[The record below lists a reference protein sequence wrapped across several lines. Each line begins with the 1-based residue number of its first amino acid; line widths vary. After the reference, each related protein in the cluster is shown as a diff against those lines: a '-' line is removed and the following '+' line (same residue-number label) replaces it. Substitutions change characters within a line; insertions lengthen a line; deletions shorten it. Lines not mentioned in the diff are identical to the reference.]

1 MRSARHATRRDA
13 NGGNADEGLPA
24 ASSRRGSGAGR
35 LGPRIAR
42 RSPMASAAEFKG
54 KAALVT
60 GGSGGIGLRVAE
72 QLAEAG
78 AYVFINGRSTER
90 GERAVAKLREI
101 SQDVRF
107 IAGDCASYQD
117 VAVVVDTA
125 RSAAGRLD
133 ILISAG
139 AEGDIG
145 PTPFVKLTPEQ
156 IESEFRK
163 RLLPRIFPVHAA
175 WPALRENGG
184 SVVLLTTD
192 AGRYATP
199 GESVLGAVGASI
211 ILMTKTLAKEFSRD
225 KIRVNGIALALTSD
239 TPTWDRAFAEEGFWR
254 DLGTKVIERFPF
266 GRPPAADEVAAVA
279 VFLASEAAAQVTGQT
294 ISVNG
299 GLSFGGW

>member
-1 MRSARHATRRDA
+1 M
-13 NGGNADEGLPA
+13 
-24 ASSRRGSGAGR
+24 
-35 LGPRIAR
+35 
-42 RSPMASAAEFKG
+42 PMADPAGFKG

-60 GGSGGIGLRVAE
+60 GGSDGIGFHVAK

-78 AYVFINGRSTER
+78 AHVFINGRSAER

-117 VAVVVDTA
+117 VVAVVDTT
-125 RSAAGRLD
+125 RSLAGRLD

-139 AEGDIG
+139 AEGEIG
-145 PTPFVKLTPEQ
+145 ATPFAEMTPQQ
-156 IESEFRK
+156 IEGEFRK

-175 WPALRENGG
+175 LPALRENGG
-184 SVVLLTTD
+184 SVILLTTD

-199 GESVLGAVGASI
+199 GESVLGAVGASVI
-211 ILMTKTLAKEFSRD
+211 IMTKVLAKEFSRF
-225 KIRVNGIALALTSD
+225 KIRVNSIAMALTEG
-239 TPTWDRAFAEEGFWR
+239 TPTWNRLLAGEGFQR
-254 DLGTKVIERFPF
+254 DLFTKVVERFPF
-266 GRPPAADEVAAVA
+266 GRPPSADEVAAVA
-279 VFLASEAAAQVTGQT
+279 VFLASDAASQVTGQT

>member
-1 MRSARHATRRDA
+1 
-13 NGGNADEGLPA
+13 
-24 ASSRRGSGAGR
+24 
-35 LGPRIAR
+35 
-42 RSPMASAAEFKG
+42 MASAAGFKG
-54 KAALVT
+54 KAALIT
-60 GGSGGIGLRVAE
+60 GGSEGIGLRVAE

-78 AYVFINGRSTER
+78 AHVFINGRSAER

-101 SQDVRF
+101 SPDVRF
-107 IAGDCASYQD
+107 ISGDCASYQD
-117 VAVVVDTA
+117 VAAVVDTA

-139 AEGDIG
+139 AEGEIG
-145 PTPFVKLTPEQ
+145 PTPFAELTPEQ
-156 IESEFRK
+156 IETEFRK
-163 RLLPRIFPVHAA
+163 RLFPRIFPVHAA
-175 WPALRENGG
+175 WSALRENGG

-211 ILMTKTLAKEFSRD
+211 ILMTKALAKEFSRD
-225 KIRVNGIALALTSD
+225 KIRVNSIALALTSD
-239 TPTWDRAFAEEGFWR
+239 TPTWDRAFADEGFWR
-254 DLGTKVIERFPF
+254 DLGTKVVKRFPF

-279 VFLASEAAAQVTGQT
+279 VFLASGAAAQVTGQT

>member
-1 MRSARHATRRDA
+1 
-13 NGGNADEGLPA
+13 
-24 ASSRRGSGAGR
+24 
-35 LGPRIAR
+35 
-42 RSPMASAAEFKG
+42 MASAAGFKG
-54 KAALVT
+54 KAALIT
-60 GGSGGIGLRVAE
+60 GGSEGIGLRVAE

-78 AYVFINGRSTER
+78 AHVFINGRSAER

-101 SQDVRF
+101 SPDVRF
-107 IAGDCASYQD
+107 ISGDCASYQD
-117 VAVVVDTA
+117 VAAVVDTA

-139 AEGDIG
+139 AEGEIG
-145 PTPFVKLTPEQ
+145 PTPFAELTPEQ
-156 IESEFRK
+156 IETEFRK
-163 RLLPRIFPVHAA
+163 RLFPRIFPVHAA
-175 WPALRENGG
+175 WSALRENGG

-211 ILMTKTLAKEFSRD
+211 IMMTKALAKEFSRD
-225 KIRVNGIALALTSD
+225 KIRVNSIALALTSD
-239 TPTWDRAFAEEGFWR
+239 TPTWDRAFADEGFWR
-254 DLGTKVIERFPF
+254 DLGTKVVERFPF

-279 VFLASEAAAQVTGQT
+279 VFLASGAAAQVTGQT

>member
-1 MRSARHATRRDA
+1 
-13 NGGNADEGLPA
+13 
-24 ASSRRGSGAGR
+24 
-35 LGPRIAR
+35 
-42 RSPMASAAEFKG
+42 MASVADFSG
-54 KAALVT
+54 KAALIT
-60 GGSGGIGLRVAE
+60 GGSEGIGLRVAE

-78 AYVFINGRSTER
+78 AHVFINGRSAER

-101 SQDVRF
+101 SQDVQF
-107 IAGDCASYQD
+107 ISGDCASYQD
-117 VAVVVDTA
+117 VATVVDRV

-139 AEGDIG
+139 AEGEIG
-145 PTPFVKLTPEQ
+145 PTPFAKLTPEQ

-163 RLLPRIFPVHAA
+163 RLFPRIFPVHAA

-199 GESVLGAVGASI
+199 GESVLGAIGASI
-211 ILMTKTLAKEFSRD
+211 IMMTKALAKEFSRD
-225 KIRVNGIALALTSD
+225 KIRVNSIALALTSD
-239 TPTWDRAFAEEGFWR
+239 TPTWDRAFSEDGFWR
-254 DLGTKVIERFPF
+254 NLGTKVVERFPF

-279 VFLASEAAAQVTGQT
+279 VFLASDAASQVTGQT
-294 ISVNG
+294 VSVNG